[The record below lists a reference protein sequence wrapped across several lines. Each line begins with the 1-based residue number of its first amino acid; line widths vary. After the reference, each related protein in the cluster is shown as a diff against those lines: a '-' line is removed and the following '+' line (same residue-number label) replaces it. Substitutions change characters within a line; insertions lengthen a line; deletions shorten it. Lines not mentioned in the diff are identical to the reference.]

1 MAIMLLPQVIWLGIS
16 MSYDAWNMAFSIL
29 LFSYCIYCREKE
41 TLVTWKDMLI
51 LASIGVLLAP
61 VKFIY
66 FVMAFAVLLIPY
78 KAFKNHW
85 YQCMCYGSTII
96 SALLAALIAR
106 GSSAVDYATTETVD
120 VRSVDIVNL
129 DRQRYTIQWVL
140 HNPIRTIKVY
150 LNTMFEQTENYIYK
164 GINGEIIEAAPK
176 IIIFSILAIMIL
188 IMMDEVNALNNYHNK
203 DRIISIGIIATGCG
217 LVLTTFLF
225 VYSFVYE
232 YSIGI
237 IEGVHGRYFLPFIC
251 FLPLAIR
258 NSMFS
263 IPREKK
269 NYLIIGMIILSL
281 VVLICDFEAIVR
293 G

>member
-1 MAIMLLPQVIWLGIS
+1 
-16 MSYDAWNMAFSIL
+16 
-29 LFSYCIYCREKE
+29 
-41 TLVTWKDMLI
+41 
-51 LASIGVLLAP
+51 
-61 VKFIY
+61 
-66 FVMAFAVLLIPY
+66 
-78 KAFKNHW
+78 
-85 YQCMCYGSTII
+85 MCYGSTII